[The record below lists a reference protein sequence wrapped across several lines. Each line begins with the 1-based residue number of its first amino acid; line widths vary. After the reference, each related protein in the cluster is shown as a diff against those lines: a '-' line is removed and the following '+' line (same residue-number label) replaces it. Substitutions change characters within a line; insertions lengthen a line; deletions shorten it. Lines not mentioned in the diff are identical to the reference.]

1 MIFKVVSNLG
11 HSIILREPL
20 ILPCCLSR
28 VLPVIELLPL
38 GPLALRLPVQMIT
51 DSCSPLPAVFA
62 QGLGKQI
69 HMGSP
74 FWLGILSGTLSNAIS
89 KCKWMTPTQPP
100 LPTHSVV
107 PLQELQQILDL

>member
-62 QGLGKQI
+62 QGSGETNSHGHLVGN
-69 HMGSP
+69 P
-74 FWLGILSGTLSNAIS
+74 FRDFI
-89 KCKWMTPTQPP
+89 KC
-100 LPTHSVV
+100 HF
-107 PLQELQQILDL
+107 